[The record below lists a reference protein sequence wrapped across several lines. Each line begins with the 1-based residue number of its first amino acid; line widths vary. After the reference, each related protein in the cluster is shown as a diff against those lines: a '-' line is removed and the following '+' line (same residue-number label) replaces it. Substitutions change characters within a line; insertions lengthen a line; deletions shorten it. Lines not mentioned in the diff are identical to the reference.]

1 MVTVA
6 KNFDAPIKIL
16 FPRDLFAEQLKF
28 SMLGLGDIVIPG
40 IFIALCLRFDRHLA
54 AAASSNSKSKGKKS
68 AASPGTSTSFPKPY
82 FTAAFVSYIIGLV
95 TTVFVMHTWQAAQP
109 ALLYLSPACILSVL
123 ITAAL
128 RGELK
133 QVFAYQSESKRAEAS
148 ADEKKGKSE

>member
-1 MVTVA
+1 MLTVA

-16 FPRDLFAEQLKF
+16 FPRDLFASELKF

-54 AAASSNSKSKGKKS
+54 ARNSSGANNKKS
-68 AASPGTSTSFPKPY
+68 TKKISVNTGTSAFPKPY
-82 FTAAFVSYIIGLV
+82 FTACFIAYIVGLV

-123 ITAAL
+123 ITAAV

-133 QVFAYQSESKRAEAS
+133 ELFAYQSENKVTAK
-148 ADEKKGKSE
+148 DEKKTE